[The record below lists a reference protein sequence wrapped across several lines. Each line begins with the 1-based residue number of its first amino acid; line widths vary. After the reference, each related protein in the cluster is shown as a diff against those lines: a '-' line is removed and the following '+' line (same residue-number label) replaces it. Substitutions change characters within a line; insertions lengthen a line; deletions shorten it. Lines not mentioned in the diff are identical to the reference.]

1 MSLFELLQDPVEGKA
16 FMACLGQPSSV
27 EARVAYAAVLDGIA
41 DPRGELLRLEVLLQ
55 DPAPG
60 SDYAVERARLDVLV
74 SQVSEMWWDAVR
86 LSHPIH
92 NCGQP
97 GEGSFDDGEQSVLQP
112 VLGISTLDSDDEGAI
127 FVFQQPGI
135 AQPGVEGGL
144 RHLKLKFAEC
154 GRPDVVRFHCRLCGQ
169 RLIGGEKRRG
179 IGKVD
184 SSTRMGLPG
193 PFTLPAEVAV

>member
-27 EARVAYAAVLDGIA
+27 EARVAYAAVLDGIG

-97 GEGSFDDGEQSVLQP
+97 GEGSAHVRFAFKCPALWSSLAP
-112 VLGISTLDSDDEGAI
+112 T
-127 FVFQQPGI
+127 
-135 AQPGVEGGL
+135 AQPGVRHCGGCDERVYL
-144 RHLKLKFAEC
+144 CRSGAEVEAHARAGRC
-154 GRPDVVRFHCRLCGQ
+154 VAIERELYAGAASAMTSTMTGRPDVRALWA
-169 RLIGGEKRRG
+169 RRVLG
-179 IGKVD
+179 DQG
-184 SSTRMGLPG
+184 
-193 PFTLPAEVAV
+193 